1 MNEERKDEK
10 RGVLKLILII
20 TLVLLVIALLWWT
33 GLIRVEDSQDKQV
46 MSAQQTEYE
55 YEPAE
60 EAQDHDNRA
69 QKDFVVSKAEIT
81 CIFYNMYLL

>member
-33 GLIRVEDSQDKQV
+33 GLIRVEDSQDKQI
-46 MSAQQTEYE
+46 MSA
-55 YEPAE
+55 
-60 EAQDHDNRA
+60 HIS
-69 QKDFVVSKAEIT
+69 VV
-81 CIFYNMYLL
+81 